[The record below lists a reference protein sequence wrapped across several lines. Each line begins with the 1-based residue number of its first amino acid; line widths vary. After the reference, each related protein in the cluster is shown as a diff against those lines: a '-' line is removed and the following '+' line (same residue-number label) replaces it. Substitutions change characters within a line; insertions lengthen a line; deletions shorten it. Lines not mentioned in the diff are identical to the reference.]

1 MFDSVSI
8 SGLTAQLN
16 TLNLIAAGPND
27 LWTTKWLTP
36 IWFLGVGLAF
46 GLLAIGLFIL
56 LTRVLSNVPVW
67 EQLSRSVAGHV
78 VAALLTAGISGSIF
92 TTLST
97 PLKIAPN
104 WFQLR
109 N

>member
-1 MFDSVSI
+1 MFDSVTI

-67 EQLSRSVAGHV
+67 EQLSRSVAV
-78 VAALLTAGISGSIF
+78 MSLLPFSPLESLAASLL
-92 TTLST
+92 LYL
-97 PLKIAPN
+97 P
-104 WFQLR
+104 R
-109 N
+109 